1 MICGKHSTFSKHFS
15 QYSESYPPNPLYPL
29 GLCETGTT
37 TYCIS
42 RYLAE
47 ISGLFENSAAES
59 ADWLSRQTY
68 TSPADP

>member
-1 MICGKHSTFSKHFS
+1 MG
-15 QYSESYPPNPLYPL
+15 
-29 GLCETGTT
+29 
-37 TYCIS
+37 

-47 ISGLFENSAAES
+47 ISELFENSAAES